1 MKTEVNQLKLTVTN
15 IKSVLLSSSEKMVKL
30 KKDNDKLRED
40 AIKLQAVS
48 MKERSLESTS
58 PTSQKAPKKKISAKS
73 GGGIFSKAKTVLG
86 LILGG
91 IFVNALEGLVETLK
105 NFYEDNAP
113 VFNKIA
119 DIFVGFGKGLIVVW
133 NNSKGLRRQI
143 KEGIEQIDTEDIKK
157 KFTELKSIS
166 DDIQKKLSPIINK
179 DGALLNKEGLIDP
192 KTFIED
198 EDNPGKMLRLSET
211 FDYADDDD
219 IEALK
224 KEWKDMYYVDQY
236 GNVRFKDT
244 NKKAP
249 GARFMGVGT
258 GIEFED
264 IKKMLDRKNFSS
276 ISPVNKDNNLAAL
289 NNGDNNGTTVIIA
302 KQFIEV

>member
-40 AIKLQAVS
+40 AIKLEAVS

-58 PTSQKAPKKKISAKS
+58 STSQKAPKKKINAKS
-73 GGGIFSKAKTVLG
+73 GGGIFSKAKTVFG

-119 DIFVGFGKGLIVVW
+119 DIFVGFGKGLIKLW
-133 NNSKGLRRQI
+133 G
-143 KEGIEQIDTEDIKK
+143 DTEGVRKTIKSEIDK
-157 KFTELKSIS
+157 IDFDKLQETMDSLKEFNDELKKIYA
-166 DDIQKKLSPIINK
+166 P
-179 DGALLNKEGLIDP
+179 LLNKEGNIDP
-192 KTFIED
+192 MTNIKD
-198 EDNPGKMLRLSET
+198 EETGENLRFSET
-211 FDYADDDD
+211 FEGSPSKEEYLKENNLIEDKDGNIQKKGDGKIPLGSRWIHKLIPGMLFEPDDS
-219 IEALK
+219 
-224 KEWKDMYYVDQY
+224 
-236 GNVRFKDT
+236 
-244 NKKAP
+244 
-249 GARFMGVGT
+249 
-258 GIEFED
+258 
-264 IKKMLDRKNFSS
+264 SS
-276 ISPVNKDNNLAAL
+276 ITPVKKNNNLQAL
-289 NNGDNNGTTVIIA
+289 NNGDDGGTTVIIA